1 MLHMRRREFITLLG
15 GAAAAWPL
23 AAHAQQ
29 VERVRRVGVLMY
41 TTPDE
46 PESQARITAL
56 AQGLQEAGWSVGRN
70 LRIDTR
76 WSSGDLARLGRDAA
90 ELVALGSDVLVAGT
104 GPTTAALQQATR
116 TVPIV
121 MAQGVDPVG
130 GGFVKS
136 LARPGGNTTGFTQ
149 FEFGLSAKWL
159 ELLREVAPHVTRV
172 GVVREAIGQVG
183 IAQWAV
189 IGAAASPLGVE
200 LSPINLHIAGD
211 TERAVSEFARES
223 NVGLIVLV
231 STVATIQRELI
242 VTLAARYRLPAVYPY
257 RFFVAGGGLMSYGPN
272 VIDGYR
278 RTASYVDRILK
289 GEKPADLPVQAPTK
303 YQLVINLKSAK
314 ALGLELPPTLLARAD
329 EVIG

>member
-1 MLHMRRREFITLLG
+1 
-15 GAAAAWPL
+15 
-23 AAHAQQ
+23 
-29 VERVRRVGVLMY
+29 VLMY

-90 ELVALGSDVLVAGT
+90 ELVALGADVLVAGT

-159 ELLREVAPHVTRV
+159 ELLREVTPHVTRV
-172 GVVREAIGQVG
+172 GVIREPIGQVG
-183 IAQWAV
+183 VAQWAV

-303 YQLVINLKSAK
+303 YQLVINLKSAR
-314 ALGLELPPTLLARAD
+314 ALGLEVPPMLLARAD
-329 EVIG
+329 EVIE